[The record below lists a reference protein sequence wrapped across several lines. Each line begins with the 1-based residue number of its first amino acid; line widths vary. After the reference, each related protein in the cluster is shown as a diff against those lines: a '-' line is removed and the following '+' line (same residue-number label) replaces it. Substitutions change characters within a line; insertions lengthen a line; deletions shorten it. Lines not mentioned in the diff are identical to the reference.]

1 MMFKFGGAYF
11 LSAIFNI
18 IARTNDTLIIASQ
31 SSGGLVDAAIFTIAT
46 YLITIMDVPQ
56 RSLVGAAVPQI
67 AEAWKDHDIKKLE
80 RLYKKTALNLLIIG
94 LAIMGLVLINIPI
107 LLKFLGPAYKGVPQL
122 LMIIGLG
129 KLIDLG
135 TGLNSQILQLSKHW
149 KIDLFTNMLFVVLSI
164 ILNYILTKKYGIIGT
179 AYGGLIAIIAFN
191 LIRFIYIK
199 KIYDL
204 QPFTWSNL
212 MTLAVAATLYIS
224 IDTVPIVGSFWT
236 TAIIKSLFFISLFS
250 LFIIKFNISNDLT
263 ELFNLALSKL
273 RITKKEGQ

>member
-1 MMFKFGGAYF
+1 
-11 LSAIFNI
+11 
-18 IARTNDTLIIASQ
+18 
-31 SSGGLVDAAIFTIAT
+31 
-46 YLITIMDVPQ
+46 
-56 RSLVGAAVPQI
+56 
-67 AEAWKDHDIKKLE
+67 
-80 RLYKKTALNLLIIG
+80 
-94 LAIMGLVLINIPI
+94 
-107 LLKFLGPAYKGVPQL
+107 
-122 LMIIGLG
+122 
-129 KLIDLG
+129 
-135 TGLNSQILQLSKHW
+135 
-149 KIDLFTNMLFVVLSI
+149 MLFVVLSI

-273 RITKKEGQ
+273 RITKKEG